1 MPGYEETRGTRAVTR
16 PHMTMQTL
24 YRAMED
30 TQDWSLSHP
39 TKTSPI
45 VFRIPR
51 SALSWIIDIMIGSV
65 LPMIDNI

>member
-45 VFRIPR
+45 VFRIPG
-51 SALSWIIDIMIGSV
+51 SAWIIDIMIGVS
-65 LPMIDNI
+65 PTYD